1 MLKRLI
7 LDWKGSVMDF
17 LSPSFLL
24 SLGSIILLDLV
35 LAGDNAVV
43 IAMAARQL
51 PPHLQKRA
59 IFIGTAGAIIVRALM
74 TVIATWLLGVPLIQ
88 AIGGLILIP
97 IAIKLL
103 HQTGKDSD
111 AVVAATSLGGAIRTI
126 IVADVAMG
134 IDNVLAIAGVAQGN
148 IVLVMIGLLVSI
160 PLVVWGSQMIARLM
174 DQYPILVPAGA
185 ALLGYAAGTMLV
197 HDPIVGR
204 YLLNISPLMEYFV
217 PAAIIL
223 FILGLP
229 RLLSKNAAEKDAD
242 IVTDKTNNEQK

>member
-1 MLKRLI
+1 
-7 LDWKGSVMDF
+7 MDF

-217 PAAIIL
+217 PAATIL

-242 IVTDKTNNEQK
+242 IVADKTNNEKK

>member
-1 MLKRLI
+1 M
-7 LDWKGSVMDF
+7 
-17 LSPSFLL
+17 
-24 SLGSIILLDLV
+24 
-35 LAGDNAVV
+35 
-43 IAMAARQL
+43 
-51 PPHLQKRA
+51 
-59 IFIGTAGAIIVRALM
+59 
-74 TVIATWLLGVPLIQ
+74 
-88 AIGGLILIP
+88 
-97 IAIKLL
+97 
-103 HQTGKDSD
+103 
-111 AVVAATSLGGAIRTI
+111 
-126 IVADVAMG
+126 
-134 IDNVLAIAGVAQGN
+134 LAIAGVAQGN

-217 PAAIIL
+217 PAATIL

-242 IVTDKTNNEQK
+242 IVADKTNNEKK

>member
-1 MLKRLI
+1 
-7 LDWKGSVMDF
+7 MDF

-51 PPHLQKRA
+51 PTHLQKRA

-103 HQTGKDSD
+103 HQTGKDTNKVLS
-111 AVVAATSLGGAIRTI
+111 ATSLSGAIRTI

-148 IVLVMIGLLVSI
+148 IVLVIIGLLISI
-160 PLVVWGSQMIARLM
+160 PLVVWGSQLIARLM

-217 PAAIIL
+217 PAATIL

-229 RLLSKNAAEKDAD
+229 RLLSKNAAEKSAD
-242 IVTDKTNNEQK
+242 IAAGKTNNEKNNV